1 MERQLVVVKVHPGSR
16 REEVKQ
22 LGPTSFEVWTP
33 VAADRGR
40 ANVEVAKLLAK
51 HLGVAPSSIVLK
63 RGATSRTKFFEI
75 VS

>member
-1 MERQLVVVKVHPGSR
+1 MEQRLIVVKVHPGSR

-33 VAADRGR
+33 APADRGR
-40 ANVEVAKLLAK
+40 ANAEVAKLLAK
-51 HLGVAPSSIVLK
+51 HLGLAPSCIVLK

-75 VS
+75 IS